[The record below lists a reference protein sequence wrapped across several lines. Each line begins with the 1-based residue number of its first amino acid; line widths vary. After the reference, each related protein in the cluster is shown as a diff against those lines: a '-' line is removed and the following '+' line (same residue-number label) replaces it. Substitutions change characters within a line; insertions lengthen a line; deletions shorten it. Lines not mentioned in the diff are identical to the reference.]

1 MTDGRKGKG
10 DMVGSRRSQ
19 LGVWFVVRDDV
30 KLDCPIEGESG
41 SLFGKA
47 RASGLIEA
55 RGESPSAL
63 RNRSFNQ
70 TEEQFRRTGW
80 RNASA

>member
-1 MTDGRKGKG
+1 MGEIEE
-10 DMVGSRRSQ
+10 
-19 LGVWFVVRDDV
+19 VVKCMDRWIFRDLYV